1 MESTPG
7 QGTTVRLLLPIWTGE
22 TELKEAETS
31 SRRNRGYRILVVD
44 DDERV
49 CRVLYYMLSEYY
61 QVETVLDSQDALERM
76 QRGQYQVALVDLGMP
91 GMPGDQLVEKLRQ
104 IDPFLATV
112 LITGWKL
119 EPDDSRRQAFDL
131 ALQKPFHSLTDVQ
144 DVITQS
150 IRIYESRMDERE

>member
-1 MESTPG
+1 
-7 QGTTVRLLLPIWTGE
+7 
-22 TELKEAETS
+22 
-31 SRRNRGYRILVVD
+31 
-44 DDERV
+44 
-49 CRVLYYMLSEYY
+49 MLSEYY